1 MIWRKSNCIDTDE
14 NIILTHLSQTNVT
27 ENRFLEKVHNYV
39 VTLKTKIN
47 NKQNESVE
55 DIKDQIL
62 QYT

>member
-1 MIWRKSNCIDTDE
+1 MIWRKSNCIDTDK

>member
-14 NIILTHLSQTNVT
+14 NIILTHLSKTNVT

-62 QYT
+62 